1 MAQKGI
7 TAFFQAPAKL
17 RATGNGTG
25 IVRAA
30 ALSSPEVRLL
40 GSTTPEAKPSR
51 MTAALEVSNANYQAL
66 PIISTPVAIG
76 IVPAGS
82 LSTGENPDRVRL
94 KQRLAVSDLA
104 PALAKRART
113 SEAGASKAQD
123 STKENVHT
131 IGIEQDGGELWEKI
145 NETATT
151 SGRPPLSPKY
161 RKKSRARET
170 EVVEFG
176 NVEPPMQSSK
186 EGRQEQPSDEAAS
199 QEQEG
204 VLLTGEQR
212 LKIENSKAAAL
223 AKLAQRRAEEMVA
236 AAHGEITATLGL
248 PPTFVSFTMVDHQS
262 NMELQ
267 SHRKEMRGQLGRS
280 ETLQI
285 FQAVVGS

>member
-7 TAFFQAPAKL
+7 TAFFQAPTKL
-17 RATGNGTG
+17 RATGNVTG

-30 ALSSPEVRLL
+30 ALSSPEARLL
-40 GSTTPEAKPSR
+40 GST
-51 MTAALEVSNANYQAL
+51 AALEASNVNNQAL
-66 PIISTPVAIG
+66 LINSTPVAIR

-82 LSTGENPDRVRL
+82 LSTGENSDGVRL
-94 KQRLAVSDLA
+94 EQRLAVSDLA

-123 STKENVHT
+123 SAKENVHT
-131 IGIEQDGGELWEKI
+131 IRIEKDGGELWDKT

-170 EVVEFG
+170 EVVDFAD
-176 NVEPPMQSSK
+176 VEPPMQSSE
-186 EGRQEQPSDEAAS
+186 EGLQEQPSDEAAS

-204 VLLTGEQR
+204 VRLTEEQR

-223 AKLAQRRAEEMVA
+223 AKLAQKRAEEVVA
-236 AAHGEITATLGL
+236 AAHGELTVTLGQA
-248 PPTFVSFTMVDHQS
+248 PTFCL
-262 NMELQ
+262 LQ
-267 SHRKEMRGQLGRS
+267 NGRPPKQRGVAS
-280 ETLQI
+280 IETKR
-285 FQAVVGS
+285 AEK